1 MASVA
6 LADMLGAYTVTQA
19 ELITSLGGCGNRCD
33 TILTAL
39 AAYET
44 TANDTPVA
52 LTDYAGTYT
61 LDTAAKRDVVLKA
74 AGPRGQSLFQKLID
88 YQD

>member
-19 ELITSLGGCGNRCD
+19 QLIECLQGCGQRCD
-33 TILTAL
+33 PILTAL
-39 AAYET
+39 APYEA

-52 LTDYAGTYT
+52 LGDYAGTYT
-61 LDTAAKRDVVLKA
+61 LDTAAKRDAVLA
-74 AGPRGQSLFQKLID
+74 AASPRGQSLFQKLIT
-88 YQD
+88 YQV